1 METNQTVSCSFD
13 DMLFE
18 NRNKKYGAYSLR
30 KQYSNNLIKAVVIAI
45 SFVLLAMCVPLILN
59 YFNIGKNLEEKKPFD
74 DSHTFDPSVFNTPL
88 HSPKPVPTP
97 SHIVPP
103 AKTVNQNVFKIVT
116 TITPVTN
123 SPEITTPNTGDNSH
137 GTESPYTGPV
147 TGGTTTGE
155 TPAPPVVTVP
165 LEPVRV
171 PEKMPSFPGGIENL
185 YKFIRENLKYPK
197 IAVENDIKGIVYVS
211 FIVDVDGSIKKV
223 EVLHGIGAG
232 CDEEAIRVI
241 KSMPAWEPGRNN
253 GIAVPVL
260 YNFPIKFVL
269 K

>member
-30 KQYSNNLIKAVVIAI
+30 KHYSDNLMKAVAIAI
-45 SFVLLAMCVPLILN
+45 SLVLLAMCVPLILN
-59 YFNIGKNLEEKKPFD
+59 FFNIGKSLELKKPFED
-74 DSHTFDPSVFNTPL
+74 IYTFDPSIVNIPL
-88 HSPKPVPTP
+88 HTTKPVSTASPT
-97 SHIVPP
+97 VPP
-103 AKTVNQNVFKIVT
+103 VKTVNPNIFKIVT
-116 TITPVTN
+116 TITDVTN
-123 SPEITTPNTGDNSH
+123 PPEITTPNTGDNVSNTGSSNA
-137 GTESPYTGPV
+137 GTAT
-147 TGGTTTGE
+147 GTTTGG
-155 TPAPPVVTVP
+155 TPAPVVII
-165 LEPVRV
+165 ESQNPVRIAD
-171 PEKMPSFPGGIENL
+171 KMPNFPGGLEKL

-197 IAVENDIKGIVYVS
+197 IAVENNIKGTVYVS
-211 FIVDVDGSIKKV
+211 FIVDVDGSIKNA

-232 CDEEAIRVI
+232 CDEEAMRVI
-241 KSMPAWEPGRNN
+241 QSMPAWEPGRNN